1 MNKLPLQDLK
11 IDKFAHLCED
21 VSVNRRTYQVQITV
35 NGHKI
40 KTVVID
46 PHYEIKHSA
55 TITDGLILQL
65 VAQLDGG
72 DFSPESVAKNFEYH
86 MTDNLVARGKK
97 YRLVWLIEREQL
109 FVGVINAYRRK

>member
-1 MNKLPLQDLK
+1 MDLK
-11 IDKFAHLCED
+11 LDKFAHFWED
-21 VSVNRRTYQVQITV
+21 VKVNRRTYPVHIMV

-55 TITDGLILQL
+55 TVTDELILQL

-72 DFSPESVAKNFEYH
+72 DFSPESVVKNFEYH
-86 MTDNLVARGKK
+86 MTDNLVVGGKK
-97 YRLVWLIEREQL
+97 YRLVWLIEKEQL

>member
-1 MNKLPLQDLK
+1 VDLK
-11 IDKFAHLCED
+11 IDKFAHLWED
-21 VSVNRRTYQVQITV
+21 EKVNRRTYPVHIMV

-55 TITDGLILQL
+55 TITDELILQL

-72 DFSPESVAKNFEYH
+72 DFSPESVVKNFEYH
-86 MTDNLVARGKK
+86 MTDNLVVRGKK
-97 YRLVWLIEREQL
+97 YRLIWLIEKEQL